1 MYVYLQLVFSGFTFG
16 SLYRCWQ
23 IWQARMFLSICLMT
37 CESHDWL
44 PVPESSSSC
53 CCWWWWWRDVDDE
66 RGEEAVPWPELHPA
80 YRDEMVPEPGDRRR
94 GFCCNKISDSFEE
107 EIGFWKLFQFFL
119 FSFLNGRNPTSILF
133 IFVLSSQH
141 NDIMVQNLTI
151 KSIDGLLGTRTQGG
165 RMLGADESTEL
176 WRHPVLFSLI
186 FWFIQSF
193 FRKNIF
199 SVQTKFW
206 FKILLKLWSSSSYS
220 QDRLHSII
228 TLYENKAFWLD
239 VPNYTTSFN

>member
-1 MYVYLQLVFSGFTFG
+1 MYLQLVLSGFTFG

-119 FSFLNGRNPTSILF
+119 FSFFKWAEPDLY
-133 IFVLSSQH
+133 FVYF
-141 NDIMVQNLTI
+141 
-151 KSIDGLLGTRTQGG
+151 R
-165 RMLGADESTEL
+165 
-176 WRHPVLFSLI
+176 
-186 FWFIQSF
+186 SF
-193 FRKNIF
+193 FSTQWHYGTEFDYKKHRWFAWDSNPGRQDGRRRRIHWAMAASPF
-199 SVQTKFW
+199 CFVYTSKFRD
-206 FKILLKLWSSSSYS
+206 IVMGVTVL
-220 QDRLHSII
+220 
-228 TLYENKAFWLD
+228 TLTSDDHWRNKWK
-239 VPNYTTSFN
+239 